1 MKAMK
6 AWTYF
11 RNPLPLL
18 ARLLTLLVIALPL
31 QANDDLLDPE
41 DAFRLQPVEVIDG
54 QLAISW
60 QVASG
65 YYLYQDRLG
74 VESSDIQLQAIQ
86 FPPAKDKNDPFFG
99 RVKIYD
105 QNFTL
110 KVPYQAQT
118 QQATLTIRYQGCSE
132 EFGVCYPPQ
141 TQKVAVN
148 LPAPSSSPST
158 TASLPNEISSL
169 RALNDFLASQT
180 GLTDTGLL
188 DVSQAFAF
196 SYSQNGEGQL
206 LANWNMADGYYL
218 YRDKITAKVVSG
230 QATLAGV
237 VTPAGQMKD
246 DPLFGQV
253 EVFYGQ
259 TSADITLTDVQGS
272 VVIEI
277 GYQGCADVGVCYPP
291 ETRQVT
297 IDGASF
303 GTPSATAL
311 ASATAAATA
320 APATSMASSLT
331 STPSTDPS
339 QMSEADRITNTLM
352 NANLWIVVLT
362 FFVFGLLLSLTP
374 CVFPMIPILSSII
387 VGQGNQNITARKGFI
402 ISLVFVLSMAV
413 AYTIAGV
420 LAGIFGANL
429 QAALQNPWVLGT
441 FALIFVLLALSMFG
455 FYEIQLPS
463 SLQSKITQLSNKQ
476 KGGSLTGVAIMGFLS
491 ALIVGPCVAPPLA
504 GALIYIGQTG
514 DALLGGLAL
523 FAMSLGMG
531 VPLLLLGASA
541 GKLLPR
547 AGAWMNTVKAVFGVL
562 LLAVALWLADR
573 VLPGWI
579 SMTGWA
585 LLFIVAA
592 IYMGALEPIGD
603 KSNWHKLWKGLGI
616 SLLVTG
622 LVIIIGLAGGSRD
635 LLQPLKVYQ
644 GGSGGVA
651 QQQAELKFEYI
662 NSLEELQA
670 RVGQGQPVMLD
681 FYADWCV
688 SCIEMERFT
697 FSDPQVQAA
706 LNGVVL
712 LKADVTANTADH
724 RALMRELGIV
734 GPPAILFY
742 NPAGVEQRGQRV
754 VGFKNAAEFKATIDT
769 ALGR

>member
-1 MKAMK
+1 MKV
-6 AWTYF
+6 WHYL
-11 RNPLPLL
+11 RHPLT
-18 ARLLTLLVIALPL
+18 LLTLILALIITVLPL
-31 QANDDLLDPE
+31 KASDDLLDPE
-41 DAFRLQPVEVIDG
+41 DAFRLQPVQVIDG

-60 QVASG
+60 QVAPG

-74 VESSDIQLQAIQ
+74 VESADIQLQAIQ

-99 RVKIYD
+99 QVKIYD
-105 QNFTL
+105 KDFTL
-110 KVPYQAQT
+110 RVPYQGQA
-118 QQATLTIRYQGCSE
+118 QQATLTIRYQGCAE

-141 TQKVAVN
+141 TQQVAVN
-148 LPAPSSSPST
+148 LPVQEAASSTSTT

-188 DVSQAFAF
+188 DVDQAFAF
-196 SYSQNGEGQL
+196 SYRQNGEGQL

-218 YRDKITAKVVSG
+218 YRDKISATIVSG
-230 QATLAGV
+230 QATIQGV
-237 VTPAGQMKD
+237 VTPAGLMKD

-253 EVFYGQ
+253 EVYYSQ
-259 TSADITLTDVQGS
+259 ATADITITDLQGP
-272 VVIEI
+272 VVVEI

-291 ETRQVT
+291 ETRQVSLDPAT
-297 IDGASF
+297 F
-303 GTPSATAL
+303 GT
-311 ASATAAATA
+311 ASAASIAAASSASAMPSTA
-320 APATSMASSLT
+320 PSLT
-331 STPSTDPS
+331 STPPTDPS

-352 NANLWIVVLT
+352 NANIWIVVLT
-362 FFVFGLLLSLTP
+362 FFIFGLLLSFTP

-402 ISLVFVLSMAV
+402 ISLVFVLSMAL

-441 FALIFVLLALSMFG
+441 FAIIFVLLALSMFG

-514 DALLGGLAL
+514 DAVLGGLAL

-579 SMTGWA
+579 SMIGWA
-585 LLFIVAA
+585 LLLIAAA

-603 KSNWHKLWKGLGI
+603 KSNWHKLWKGLGL

-622 LVIIIGLAGGSRD
+622 FVIIIGLAGGSRD
-635 LLQPLKVYQ
+635 LLQPLKVFQ
-644 GGSGGVA
+644 GGGTAA
-651 QQQAELKFEYI
+651 QQQAELNFEYI
-662 NSLEELQA
+662 NSIEELQA

-706 LNGVVL
+706 LDGVVL

-754 VGFKNAAEFKATIDT
+754 VGFKNATEFKVTIDA